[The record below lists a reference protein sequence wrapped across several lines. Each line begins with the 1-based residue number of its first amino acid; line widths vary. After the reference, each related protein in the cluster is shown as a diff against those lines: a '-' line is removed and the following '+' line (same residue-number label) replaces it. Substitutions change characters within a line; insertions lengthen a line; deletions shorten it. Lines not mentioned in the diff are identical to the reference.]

1 MYYSIRIKGH
11 LDRSWQ
17 VWLEDLSIRHEEA
30 GTTLLSGDIS
40 DQPALYGILLKLSQ
54 LGVTLLSLQTE
65 ESCTSEEGP

>member
-17 VWLEDLSIRHEEA
+17 GWLEDLSIRHEEA

-65 ESCTSEEGP
+65 GSCKSEEGP